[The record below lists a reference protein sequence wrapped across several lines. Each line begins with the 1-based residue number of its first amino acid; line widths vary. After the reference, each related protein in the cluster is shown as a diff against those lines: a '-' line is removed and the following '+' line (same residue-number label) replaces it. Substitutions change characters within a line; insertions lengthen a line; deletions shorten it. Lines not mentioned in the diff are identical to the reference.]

1 MPIYEYSCLDCGN
14 DFEALVFRSSEKICC
29 PNCQKENLERKMSTF
44 AFKGS
49 EKFVGT
55 GSSSS
60 CGSCASHNCSTC
72 H

>member
-1 MPIYEYSCLDCGN
+1 MPIYEYNCLDCGN
-14 DFEALVFRSSEKICC
+14 DFETLVFRSSKKICC
-29 PNCQKENLERKMSTF
+29 PKCRKENLERRMSTF